1 MMKYLLLFPLLLL
14 LVKDTASSPMKNNRA
29 LRRYREVRDLN
40 DIVLGSSSSK
50 QRQRRNGTYKLNG
63 RKYFVKK
70 EIHHNNGNINKKHAM
85 QKKEQRNEA
94 RQAKDVAKKQLFKYH
109 REPVFLDAT
118 KRQAFK
124 NFHRNGLHPR

>member
-1 MMKYLLLFPLLLL
+1 MKCLLLFPLLLL

-70 EIHHNNGNINKKHAM
+70 EMHQNNGNINKKHAM
-85 QKKEQRNEA
+85 HKKEQRNEV
-94 RQAKDVAKKQLFKYH
+94 RKAKDVAKKRLFKYR
-109 REPVFLDAT
+109 REPVFLNAT

-124 NFHRNGLHPR
+124 NFHRNGLHSR